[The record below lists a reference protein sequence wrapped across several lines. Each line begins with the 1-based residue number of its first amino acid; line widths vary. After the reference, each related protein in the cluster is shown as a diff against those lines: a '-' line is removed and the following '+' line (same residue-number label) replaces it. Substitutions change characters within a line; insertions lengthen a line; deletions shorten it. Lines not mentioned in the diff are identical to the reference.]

1 MSGNI
6 HAYLVPGAP
15 PAAAAPAGGGASAAS
30 PSSSMAGSS
39 TTAASSSAA
48 EATPRMVWWCRKEG
62 IMVKESEFGGE
73 LCKNANKERLAAKAK
88 EGTGPRFYI
97 PAGAKSQGWDF
108 LALDASAKF
117 RLVCLLG
124 KGCELDYTRTEG
136 RPASADK
143 DTNHSTF
150 LARHASKC
158 HKKPEQ
164 RETKRVWGSGKPPSA
179 AFVHTGKEALAAAA
193 AAAAPAAGTAAGAG
207 QGRLTEYR
215 LFRPR
220 TDADLRRLDRG
231 LAAMLALAN
240 LPDALADNKHFMWF
254 CGELTDGQWTP
265 SSRRT
270 VGRHMVDMGNN
281 VIMSLQN
288 LFKRNGPKTYYAL
301 QCDIWSSRAGDSY
314 MGHLLTYAD
323 ADFKTY
329 QIATGCDFMPGS
341 HDMVGVDK
349 VLTKTLH
356 DLYSV
361 PKDQMMAAVHD
372 NGANVVAGVR
382 RLDYPLNVRCT
393 GHTCQ
398 LTVNDAVYGRK
409 GWNDGGIPEIV
420 AALKTASQLTA
431 YINYSNKA
439 AQALAA
445 CCGMVGIKSL
455 KVQPS
460 IDVRWHSELIMLA
473 VLIRL
478 EPALVKAFELGE
490 GHGGLRRGNK
500 TKADAYFINDWLLL
514 KQVVVVLSMVFNVTK
529 GLESSSNITLSKA
542 MVQLN
547 KLDRALAAPG
557 VDGAACIVEELRG
570 RKWDDDAV
578 LEPVRKLKGLL
589 RKSLQERFP
598 LVNMKHPVQQM
609 SQADQA
615 AVRPFLLAM
624 ALDPFIDASFAAL
637 SPQWAMEAME
647 SCDAERKEWGVRNL
661 GHSLGWITMAA
672 KEVAV
677 DEIVKMKLR
686 AGDGWSCIDLTDG
699 DDEDE
704 RAALEDDGLV
714 DLPDSVLDLLAST
727 SSVGAAGAAGTA
739 GAAGEPG
746 EKAAANAQAMEDMRR
761 VVSDQFE
768 RFQTKECAFQAL
780 KKVHKANNRNTSVR
794 WNNPVTTRT
803 KEWEAAGGWKLGRG
817 PEMDW
822 WYRNQHNYPDVAL
835 LARAV
840 LSIPANSAGAERMFN
855 GTGQTVNP
863 YRSKLTPDN
872 VRIRT
877 LVRENFFPGLLDTKN
892 YSANQSF
899 VGKRRREEGGAGEG
913 AGGGKEG
920 NGVDGSDGVLDFLP
934 PVAPRCPVEGGGET
948 EQEADEERSGTEFSE
963 AVRMQYSRGDISRD
977 VVAAMGQSAASIVAS
992 STYYSAYSLDT
1003 VYVDALAILAEAA
1016 AAQTEA

>member
-1 MSGNI
+1 
-6 HAYLVPGAP
+6 
-15 PAAAAPAGGGASAAS
+15 
-30 PSSSMAGSS
+30 
-39 TTAASSSAA
+39 
-48 EATPRMVWWCRKEG
+48 
-62 IMVKESEFGGE
+62 MVKESEFGGE

-164 RETKRVWGSGKPPSA
+164 RETKRVWGSGKPPLA

-207 QGRLTEYR
+207 QGRLTADR

-281 VIMSLQN
+281 VIMGLQN

-361 PKDQMMAAVHD
+361 PKDQMMAAVH
-372 NGANVVAGVR
+372 
-382 RLDYPLNVRCT
+382 
-393 GHTCQ
+393 
-398 LTVNDAVYGRK
+398 
-409 GWNDGGIPEIV
+409 
-420 AALKTASQLTA
+420 
-431 YINYSNKA
+431 
-439 AQALAA
+439 
-445 CCGMVGIKSL
+445 
-455 KVQPS
+455 
-460 IDVRWHSELIMLA
+460 
-473 VLIRL
+473 
-478 EPALVKAFELGE
+478 
-490 GHGGLRRGNK
+490 
-500 TKADAYFINDWLLL
+500 
-514 KQVVVVLSMVFNVTK
+514 
-529 GLESSSNITLSKA
+529 
-542 MVQLN
+542 
-547 KLDRALAAPG
+547 
-557 VDGAACIVEELRG
+557 
-570 RKWDDDAV
+570 
-578 LEPVRKLKGLL
+578 
-589 RKSLQERFP
+589 
-598 LVNMKHPVQQM
+598 
-609 SQADQA
+609 
-615 AVRPFLLAM
+615 
-624 ALDPFIDASFAAL
+624 
-637 SPQWAMEAME
+637 
-647 SCDAERKEWGVRNL
+647 
-661 GHSLGWITMAA
+661 
-672 KEVAV
+672 
-677 DEIVKMKLR
+677 
-686 AGDGWSCIDLTDG
+686 GWSCIDLTDG

-803 KEWEAAGGWKLGRG
+803 KEWEAAGGWKLSQA
-817 PEMDW
+817 MDW

-872 VRIRT
+872 VRVRT

-934 PVAPRCPVEGGGET
+934 PVAPRCP
-948 EQEADEERSGTEFSE
+948 
-963 AVRMQYSRGDISRD
+963 
-977 VVAAMGQSAASIVAS
+977 
-992 STYYSAYSLDT
+992 
-1003 VYVDALAILAEAA
+1003 
-1016 AAQTEA
+1016 